1 MPIEPIAPGVTV
13 ATGVE
18 HRVIADITERQ
29 QRGIAKYGTTVE
41 DNPLALRQWAQH
53 FYEELLD
60 ASVYA
65 KKVIEKI
72 EEIDHRIG
80 AEFVLIDTARLQL
93 LTHLDV
99 LGHRYPAMREDL
111 EKMRP
116 IVLSLPS
123 AEDGK
128 V

>member
-1 MPIEPIAPGVTV
+1 MG
-13 ATGVE
+13 
-18 HRVIADITERQ
+18 ITERQ

-60 ASVYA
+60 GAVYA

-72 EEIDHRIG
+72 AEIDQRIG
-80 AEFVLIDTARLQL
+80 SEFVLIDTARMQL

-99 LGHRYPAMREDL
+99 LAHRHPALREDL

-116 IVLSLPS
+116 IVLSLPC